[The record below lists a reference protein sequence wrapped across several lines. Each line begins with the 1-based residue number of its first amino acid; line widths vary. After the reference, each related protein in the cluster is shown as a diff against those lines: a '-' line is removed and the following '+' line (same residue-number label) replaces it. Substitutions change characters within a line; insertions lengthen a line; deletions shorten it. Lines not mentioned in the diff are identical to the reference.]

1 MSWQVHIAK
10 SAKKNLKHFLQK
22 YQDHILLA
30 LRELAVNP
38 YAGDIEKIGG
48 EQNTWR
54 RRVGSYR
61 ILYEINVASKLISVR
76 TIDRQTSNTY

>member
-38 YAGDIEKIGG
+38 YAGDIEKI
-48 EQNTWR
+48 
-54 RRVGSYR
+54 
-61 ILYEINVASKLISVR
+61 
-76 TIDRQTSNTY
+76 